1 MNEMVANA
9 DRKHRPAPG
18 CQIVVPTKAKK
29 RGLGLSEW
37 LAIGTSTASIATMI
51 ATIANLVK

>member
-1 MNEMVANA
+1 MVAKA

-29 RGLGLSEW
+29 RGLGLTEW

-51 ATIANLVK
+51 ATIANLIK